1 MWALLVSSVSHGFG
15 LRINLPNLKPFMQK
29 RFQATL
35 ESIGTGPV
43 RTVAHV
49 PFDPTEVWPGNAP
62 VRSLLHVQGTIR
74 SANRTAR
81 DAEGFPFRNAM
92 ISKWQGR
99 HLLVV
104 NQKMQ
109 KGGKVAAGHLAEFV
123 IEPEPDQ
130 DKATV
135 PPELAKLF
143 KSERDV
149 RKFYESL
156 NFSIR
161 KYISN
166 VITDSKSAETRARR
180 AEQWVERL
188 MLVMEG
194 EEFPPPI
201 LQIAFRRQPLARQG
215 WDAMTANQRR
225 LTLLGISMCKSPEA
239 QAKRVQYALEEA
251 MKAANRTARKK
262 HESKIKE

>member
-1 MWALLVSSVSHGFG
+1 
-15 LRINLPNLKPFMQK
+15 MQK

-35 ESIGTGPV
+35 ESIGAGPV
-43 RTVAHV
+43 RTVAYI
-49 PFDPTEVWPGNAP
+49 PFEPAEAWPDTALLRGI
-62 VRSLLHVQGTIR
+62 LHVQGTIR
-74 SANRTAR
+74 PASKAANGAAKTA
-81 DAEGFPFRNAM
+81 DGSPFRNAM
-92 ISKWQGR
+92 IGKWQGR

-109 KGGKVAAGHLAEFV
+109 KGGKVAAGNLAEFV
-123 IEPEPDQ
+123 IEPELDQ

-143 KSERDV
+143 KAERDV
-149 RKFYESL
+149 KKFYESF
-156 NFSIR
+156 NFSTR
-161 KYISN
+161 KYICN
-166 VITDSKSAETRARR
+166 IIAEPKSAEARVRR

-239 QAKRVQYALEEA
+239 QAKRVEYALEDA

-262 HESKIKE
+262 RESKLTE